1 VTSHQRRG
9 TGTLTTER
17 ERAAAE
23 WSTRDPKRPA
33 RQTPS
38 TASESASGA
47 LGAPEESRGS
57 PPARVLIVEDAESF
71 VDALTVN
78 LEREGF
84 SVTTARDGVE
94 ALERFEADRPD
105 LVLLDVMLP
114 RLSGIDVCRA
124 IRANSA
130 VPIIMVTAKSTEL
143 DTVVGLEVGADDYV
157 AKPYRIHELVSRMRA
172 VLRRTPGAH
181 ASGNLMPAAPGAP
194 PNGDAAR
201 DRAPEAGT
209 PNGGEPQAET
219 STQPGA
225 GAPGQ
230 GAGGASGVAGQR
242 PDEVLQAG
250 DVVLDLGRHECIVR
264 GEEIKLPLKEF
275 ELLEMLLSN
284 PGRVVT
290 RDTLIDRVWGMDYVG
305 DTKTL
310 DVHIKRLRS
319 RIEQDPAKP
328 VLITTIRGLG
338 YRFESPRR

>member
-1 VTSHQRRG
+1 V
-9 TGTLTTER
+9 LDEER
-17 ERAAAE
+17 
-23 WSTRDPKRPA
+23 
-33 RQTPS
+33 
-38 TASESASGA
+38 
-47 LGAPEESRGS
+47 GAP
-57 PPARVLIVEDAESF
+57 PAHVLVVEDEESF

-84 SVTTARDGVE
+84 VVTAARDGVE
-94 ALERFEADRPD
+94 ALERFAADQPD

-124 IRANSA
+124 IRAIST

-157 AKPYRIHELVSRMRA
+157 AKPYRAHELVSRMRA
-172 VLRRTPGAH
+172 VLRRAPGLHANM
-181 ASGNLMPAAPGAP
+181 ASGSQA
-194 PNGDAAR
+194 PNGNGSGPRQATEPATAVPERPAR
-201 DRAPEAGT
+201 DTRAPS
-209 PNGGEPQAET
+209 T
-219 STQPGA
+219 SA
-225 GAPGQ
+225 
-230 GAGGASGVAGQR
+230 R
-242 PDEVLQAG
+242 PDEILRVG

-264 GEEIKLPLKEF
+264 DEEIKLPLKEF

-319 RIEQDPAKP
+319 RIEQDPSKP
-328 VLITTIRGLG
+328 ILITTIRGLG